1 MMMHLLDA
9 VSKSKSTKYIC
20 NHHEQASAIAA
31 EAYARVKNDIG
42 VCFATSGPGATNT
55 ITGIAGAWLDSS
67 PVIYITGQSRTVLT
81 VRGSKIDDLRM
92 IGNFEVDITEI
103 VKPITKYNAFVD
115 KAEDILFHLEKAYYI
130 AKTGRPGPVL
140 LDIPLDI
147 QGAMVNPDN
156 LTHFTPEE
164 LVNPDFSEE
173 FEQLKKIISK
183 SKKILIIGGH
193 GIRVSNLVNE
203 FRALIH
209 KINVPVVTTQL
220 ANDLLSYEDELY
232 IGKVGL
238 RGDRA
243 GNFAVQSADLIISI
257 GSSLHITT
265 TGYDLEDFAPQAYKV
280 VIDIDKAV
288 LEKNKS
294 ISQLQINTD
303 ISTCF
308 KYLNSIDNVPTNN
321 SWTEKLTSWKNMFKI
336 INEPHQKEGDSI
348 NTYHLINL
356 LSETLKGDEIVIS
369 DAGSLYYIIGQ
380 AFKTKINQ
388 RVIISGALG
397 AMGYALPA
405 SIGACFAEP
414 NKNVICITGD
424 GSMQLNV
431 QELQTISTYNLNCK
445 IIVINNKGYAS
456 IRNSQASFLD
466 GHIAASSESTGVT
479 FPKWETL
486 ASAYSIPFIKTDKYS
501 SLEILL
507 NKQLAIK
514 GPVFIEIEIPETVIM
529 IPAVTSERLP
539 NGSFKSNKLH
549 QMSPALD
556 SAIMDKINLLD

>member
-1 MMMHLLDA
+1 
-9 VSKSKSTKYIC
+9 
-20 NHHEQASAIAA
+20 
-31 EAYARVKNDIG
+31 
-42 VCFATSGPGATNT
+42 
-55 ITGIAGAWLDSS
+55 
-67 PVIYITGQSRTVLT
+67 
-81 VRGSKIDDLRM
+81 
-92 IGNFEVDITEI
+92 
-103 VKPITKYNAFVD
+103 
-115 KAEDILFHLEKAYYI
+115 
-130 AKTGRPGPVL
+130 
-140 LDIPLDI
+140 
-147 QGAMVNPDN
+147 
-156 LTHFTPEE
+156 
-164 LVNPDFSEE
+164 
-173 FEQLKKIISK
+173 
-183 SKKILIIGGH
+183 
-193 GIRVSNLVNE
+193 
-203 FRALIH
+203 
-209 KINVPVVTTQL
+209 
-220 ANDLLSYEDELY
+220 
-232 IGKVGL
+232 
-238 RGDRA
+238 
-243 GNFAVQSADLIISI
+243 
-257 GSSLHITT
+257 
-265 TGYDLEDFAPQAYKV
+265 
-280 VIDIDKAV
+280 
-288 LEKNKS
+288 
-294 ISQLQINTD
+294 
-303 ISTCF
+303 
-308 KYLNSIDNVPTNN
+308 
-321 SWTEKLTSWKNMFKI
+321 MFKI
-336 INEPHQKEGDSI
+336 IDEPHQKEGDSI

-479 FPKWETL
+479 FPNWETL
-486 ASAYSIPFIKTDKYS
+486 ASAYSIPYVKTDKYS
-501 SLEILL
+501 NLDILL
-507 NKQLAIK
+507 NKQLSIK

-539 NGSFKSNKLH
+539 NGNFKSNKLH